1 MLTNVS
7 RILITLAIGV
17 LFLKPVEAVAQ
28 SMAMTNNDIII
39 RASNGETEG
48 LWFDGD
54 DLTLGGGNF
63 DGDLIMKDSGGDTV
77 ITLDATSGDASLGGG
92 AGQDGDLFIKNATGT
107 TTGSVDGATG
117 NFTNAFGGNGLVKA
131 WARINADGSIASCYK
146 CNTDT
151 GETKLLTTG
160 RYEVDFTIANA
171 TDISSRPWV
180 CSVGHGSD
188 TGNPA
193 AQIGCVQRA
202 FDPSSIYV
210 EMEDETGADESNS
223 FTIIIF

>member
-1 MLTNVS
+1 MIRKETRML
-7 RILITLAIGV
+7 IIFAIGV
-17 LFLKPVEAVAQ
+17 LSLVPIEAAAQ
-28 SMAMTNNDIII
+28 SVSVTTNDIII
-39 RASNGETEG
+39 KASNGETEG

-92 AGQDGDLFIKNATGT
+92 ASQDGDLYVRDATAVV
-107 TTGSVDGATG
+107 TGAIDGATG

-131 WARINADGSIASCYK
+131 WARINADGTIASCYN
-146 CNTDT
+146 CNTSAT
-151 GETKLLTTG
+151 ETRLLTVG
-160 RYEVDFTIANA
+160 RYEVDFTIAA
-171 TDISSRPWV
+171 DISSRPWV
-180 CSVGHGSD
+180 CSVGNGSD

-210 EMEDETGADESNS
+210 EMEDDAGADESNS
-223 FTIIIF
+223 FTIVIF

>member
-1 MLTNVS
+1 MLKHVPHLLS
-7 RILITLAIGV
+7 KVAIGG
-17 LFLKPVEAVAQ
+17 LFLIPVGVLAGSIAI
-28 SMAMTNNDIII
+28 TDNDVII
-39 RASNGETEG
+39 RTAGGETEG

-54 DLTLGGGNF
+54 DLTLGGGDF
-63 DGDLIMKDSGGDTV
+63 DGDLILKDSGGDTV

-92 AGQDGDLFIKNATGT
+92 AGQDGDLYIKNATGT
-107 TTGSVDGATG
+107 TTGAIDGATG

-160 RYEVDFTIANA
+160 RYEVDFTFA
-171 TDISSRPWV
+171 TDITSRPWV
-180 CSVGHGSD
+180 CSVGNGLD

-202 FDPSSIYV
+202 FDPSSVYV
-210 EMEDETGADESNS
+210 EMEDESGTDESNS